1 MQGVLNSLHQRET
14 IGRLKEDGTEWEI
27 EQLHERDI
35 MTRNLRHCRSHRH
48 LRAPFFGSDDE
59 AEEEES
65 YMNFISEPGTPRSK
79 EMLQNGNFVKR
90 MHQLN
95 HAYKVRD

>member
-1 MQGVLNSLHQRET
+1 ML
-14 IGRLKEDGTEWEI
+14 GRLREDGTEWQI

-48 LRAPFFGSDDE
+48 LRGPFFGSDDE

-95 HAYKVRD
+95 HAYKARD

>member
-1 MQGVLNSLHQRET
+1 MTRHMRKCRSY
-14 IGRLKEDGTEWEI
+14 
-27 EQLHERDI
+27 RDI
-35 MTRNLRHCRSHRH
+35 RG
-48 LRAPFFGSDDE
+48 PFFGSDDE
-59 AEEEES
+59 SEEDES

-95 HAYKVRD
+95 HAYKARD